1 MIVKGILKNIDYG
14 AFGRNING
22 IEVLAEEIGDEY
34 YILEVVHK
42 EEEEKFLNIF
52 YNIMKEQF
60 KVDYPFEEFKEIWGD
75 GYFTVDKSQLEIKE
89 RQ

>member
-14 AFGRNING
+14 DSSENING

-52 YNIMKEQF
+52 YNIMREQF
-60 KVDYPFEEFKEIWGD
+60 KVAYSLEEFKEIWGD
-75 GYFTVDKSQLEIKE
+75 GYFTVDKSQLEVKGK
-89 RQ
+89 Q

>member
-14 AFGRNING
+14 DSSENING

-52 YNIMKEQF
+52 YNIMREQL
-60 KVDYPFEEFKEIWGD
+60 KVAYSLEEFKEIWGD
-75 GYFTVDKSQLEIKE
+75 GYFTVDKSQLEVKGK
-89 RQ
+89 Q